1 MNDKNLM
8 TSGDYRKKII
18 YFALPIFL
26 GNLFQQ
32 FYNTADSLI
41 VGNFLGSSALAAVSS
56 TGSLIFLLIGF
67 FLGFSS
73 GSGVIIAREIGARN
87 EENTSKAVHTAV
99 VLGIL
104 FSIGM
109 TAAGVLFAEPM
120 LRMIGIPESVFR
132 EASLYVRIYFAGAAG
147 LVMYNIMVG
156 ILQAAGDSRH
166 PLYYL
171 ITSSLIN
178 IVLDLLFI
186 AVFHMGVEGAA
197 LATIISQF
205 VSMFLVYQR
214 LRHVDA
220 AYRID
225 LTKLRIAPEFLKEIF
240 AYGLLAAWGL
250 LPQMMQEY
258 KRTRLSFQA
267 RGIHVYP
274 FSPAL
279 LTTLMVKSTRWSEEL
294 SIAMESKG
302 FSGYEKRTSFEPE
315 RVRARD
321 IAFLAL
327 TCVIL
332 PAAAIMLF
340 R

>member
-1 MNDKNLM
+1 MKTLNPSCKLIGLLILTLATAFVHHPLWNLALFAASVILILA
-8 TSGDYRKKII
+8 SGCRAKTFLVPLIPVVLLAVGMFFTGYRFTRSDLTVVSDYNMHITNSSVWNGLIFSSRVLVYAGIGLL
-18 YFALPIFL
+18 FALTTDRI
-26 GNLFQQ
+26 
-32 FYNTADSLI
+32 
-41 VGNFLGSSALAAVSS
+41 
-56 TGSLIFLLIGF
+56 
-67 FLGFSS
+67 
-73 GSGVIIAREIGARN
+73 
-87 EENTSKAVHTAV
+87 
-99 VLGIL
+99 
-104 FSIGM
+104 
-109 TAAGVLFAEPM
+109 
-120 LRMIGIPESVFR
+120 RMIRSFNRQLHLP
-132 EASLYVRIYFAGAAG
+132 
-147 LVMYNIMVG
+147 
-156 ILQAAGDSRH
+156 Q
-166 PLYYL
+166 
-171 ITSSLIN
+171 
-178 IVLDLLFI
+178 
-186 AVFHMGVEGAA
+186 
-197 LATIISQF
+197 
-205 VSMFLVYQR
+205 
-214 LRHVDA
+214 
-220 AYRID
+220 
-225 LTKLRIAPEFLKEIF
+225 IF